1 MVAGL
6 VPKIE
11 SAMMYSNNVVVFMDL
26 CIMGVMFVISLSPN
40 LFLDRP
46 SPQLLP
52 LSCTVGMLLLL
63 TVAAVS
69 LPSPS
74 QAINHNKCSRIV
86 CIDILTWYSEFNK
99 LAVCSVFTFYFIM
112 CFVLPLRT
120 ELTAHISFCSFAI
133 GWGNRSINS
142 LRARLIRICLI
153 KCVCAPSI
161 QKQWL

>member
-26 CIMGVMFVISLSPN
+26 SVCIKGVLFVIVKLWLSPN

-46 SPQLLP
+46 SPKLLP

-74 QAINHNKCSRIV
+74 QSINHNKCSRIV
-86 CIDILTWYSEFNK
+86 CIDILTWYSEFN
-99 LAVCSVFTFYFIM
+99 LLINWLCVLCLLFSHSHFTSSCVLYCLYEQSSLHTFH
-112 CFVLPLRT
+112 FVLLLSAGEIEAWIAYT
-120 ELTAHISFCSFAI
+120 HVWFEFA
-133 GWGNRSINS
+133 W
-142 LRARLIRICLI
+142 
-153 KCVCAPSI
+153 
-161 QKQWL
+161 

>member
-1 MVAGL
+1 MMQIQYTKNLNPGRFELGKTFSLPNRSINLPIAREEVAGL

-11 SAMMYSNNVVVFMDL
+11 SAMMYSNNVVVCMDL

-52 LSCTVGMLLLL
+52 LSCPLGMLLLL

-86 CIDILTWYSEFNK
+86 CIDILT
-99 LAVCSVFTFYFIM
+99 
-112 CFVLPLRT
+112 
-120 ELTAHISFCSFAI
+120 
-133 GWGNRSINS
+133 
-142 LRARLIRICLI
+142 
-153 KCVCAPSI
+153 
-161 QKQWL
+161 

>member
-1 MVAGL
+1 MGTPLSLPNRSINLPIAREVVAGL

-26 CIMGVMFVISLSPN
+26 SVCIKGVMFVISLSPN

-46 SPQLLP
+46 SPKLLP

-63 TVAAVS
+63 TVSAVS

-86 CIDILTWYSEFNK
+86 CIDILT
-99 LAVCSVFTFYFIM
+99 
-112 CFVLPLRT
+112 
-120 ELTAHISFCSFAI
+120 
-133 GWGNRSINS
+133 
-142 LRARLIRICLI
+142 
-153 KCVCAPSI
+153 
-161 QKQWL
+161 

>member
-1 MVAGL
+1 MMQIQYTKNLNPGRFELGKTFSLPNRSINLPIAREEVAGL

-52 LSCTVGMLLLL
+52 LSCPLGMLLLL

-86 CIDILTWYSEFNK
+86 CIDILT
-99 LAVCSVFTFYFIM
+99 
-112 CFVLPLRT
+112 
-120 ELTAHISFCSFAI
+120 
-133 GWGNRSINS
+133 
-142 LRARLIRICLI
+142 
-153 KCVCAPSI
+153 
-161 QKQWL
+161 